1 MIVMYSDIDKKEIR
15 TCFNPKILKS
25 SEETIIM
32 TEGCL
37 TWPGLWLKLARPY
50 NIFCSYEDEHGEV
63 HEVHMQ
69 DLEARIFQH
78 EMDHMEGTNFTQK
91 VSKLKL
97 DTEDIC
103 KMLVITNKNI
113 FGSIHVDFCS
123 QNKLRH
129 SKMRGNTQTFITGIQ
144 LYNSNNEIVA
154 VANLSTPLRKNFSSE
169 ATIKVKLTY

>member
-1 MIVMYSDIDKKEIR
+1 MERVFVMYSDIDKKEIR

-69 DLEARIFQH
+69 DLEARVFQH
-78 EMDHMEGTNFTQK
+78 EMDHMEGTNFTQR

-97 DTEDIC
+97 
-103 KMLVITNKNI
+103 KMAKKRA
-113 FGSIHVDFCS
+113 S
-123 QNKLRH
+123 
-129 SKMRGNTQTFITGIQ
+129 
-144 LYNSNNEIVA
+144 
-154 VANLSTPLRKNFSSE
+154 
-169 ATIKVKLTY
+169 KVKKRADRVKKAQR